1 MDKITNTASTSRN
14 LVTRQTGCRQLAVE
28 LRETAKLALPMV
40 LTQVGQIAMMTTDI
54 AFIGHIGAEAL
65 AGTAL
70 ASRIYL
76 VSFIFGVGL
85 LAPIAPLTAQAFGA
99 GNLAVIR
106 RSLGTGLWVAM
117 LVSLPIIAVALHGEQ
132 MLLVL
137 GQAPETARLAQ
148 RYLFGLLWGVAP
160 ALCFQPIRILMGA
173 VNRPEPALWITVA
186 AIPVNAILVYLLIN
200 GKLGVPRLD
209 LFGAGL
215 ATSLVNCGTFLAS
228 LWFTTARRPFCD
240 YHLITYPPCFDL
252 ALMRQLLMLG
262 APISIAS
269 LIEYGAMS
277 AAALLAGL
285 VSINA
290 LAAHQIALQVAV
302 TLSLISFGIGTAK
315 AVRVGHAVGRNDGP
329 GVKRAG
335 LAAMLL
341 GVSVV
346 TMLALLVIL
355 ARFEI
360 AELFLGNSTS
370 NAEGTIGLA
379 AKLLCIGVAFS
390 ISNAVE
396 CIAAGG
402 LRGLMDVRVPLL
414 FASISHWPI
423 GFYLSY
429 VLGLKLGLGA
439 VGIWIGLS
447 IGTTVYAALLVLRF
461 QLLANRL
468 IRIARQSGRMRA
480 LSS

>member
-1 MDKITNTASTSRN
+1 MTNTASTSRK
-14 LVTRQTGCRQLAVE
+14 LLTPETGFCHLAVE

-40 LTQVGQIAMMTTDI
+40 LTQVGQIAMMTTDV

-106 RSLGTGLWVAM
+106 RSLSTALWVAM

-132 MLLVL
+132 MLLVF
-137 GQAPETARLAQ
+137 GQTPETARLAQ

-160 ALCFQPIRILMGA
+160 ALCFQAIRTLMGA
-173 VNRPEPALWITVA
+173 VNRPEPVLWITGA

-200 GKLGVPRLD
+200 GKFGMPRLE

-215 ATSLVNCGTFLAS
+215 ATSLVNCGTFLAG
-228 LWFTTARRPFCD
+228 LWFVKVRRPFRE
-240 YHLITYPPCFDL
+240 YRLIAYPMCFDF
-252 ALMRQLLMLG
+252 ALMRQLIILG
-262 APISIAS
+262 APISMAS
-269 LIEYGAMS
+269 LIGYAAMS

-285 VSINA
+285 VSTSA

-302 TLSLISFGIGTAK
+302 TISLISFGIGMAN
-315 AVRVGHAVGRNDGP
+315 AVRVGQAVGRNDGP
-329 GVKRAG
+329 SVKRAG

-346 TMLALLVIL
+346 TLLSLVVIL

-360 AELFLGNSTS
+360 AKLFLGSSTGDV
-370 NAEGTIGLA
+370 EETIELA
-379 AKLLCIGVAFS
+379 TQLLCIGVAFF
-390 ISNAVE
+390 IGNAVE

-402 LRGLMDVRVPLL
+402 LRGLMDVRVPLC
-414 FASISHWPI
+414 FAGISHWLI
-423 GFYLSY
+423 GFPLGRL
-429 VLGLKLGLGA
+429 LGLKLGLGA

-447 IGTTVYAALLVLRF
+447 IGTTIYAALLVLRF

-468 IRIARQSGRMRA
+468 ARVSRQSG
-480 LSS
+480 